1 MFNIIASIAKVGV
14 YNIKAINSLVHGGPY
29 LAIYQGGR
37 RVAWLSLILRSVRCT
52 MA

>member
-37 RVAWLSLILRSVRCT
+37 RVAWLSF
-52 MA
+52 